1 MSLKKQEHN
10 LVVRE
15 EDRDVPA
22 QFETFTPSYTSRKN
36 YAENNVA
43 ALEVEGGWGNHVE
56 LEKQATAIKHLDEE
70 QQELLHKLLVY
81 DW

>member
-1 MSLKKQEHN
+1 MFWHN
-10 LVVRE
+10 LKHLL
-15 EDRDVPA
+15 
-22 QFETFTPSYTSRKN
+22 PSYTSSKN
-36 YAENNVA
+36 DAENNVA

-56 LEKQATAIKHLDEE
+56 LEKQATAIKHFDEE